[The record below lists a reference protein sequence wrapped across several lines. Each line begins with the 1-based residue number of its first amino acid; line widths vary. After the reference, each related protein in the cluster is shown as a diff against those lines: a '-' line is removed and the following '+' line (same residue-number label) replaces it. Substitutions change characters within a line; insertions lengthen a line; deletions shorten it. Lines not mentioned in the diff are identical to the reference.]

1 MLGFPQNDIPQ
12 KTENRQLNTIFLK
25 TTPFIYSHRDS
36 GAKLIDFGGYEMP
49 VNYPAGI
56 VKEHMAVRER
66 AGMFDVSHMGEIDV
80 TGAQALELVQYVTT
94 NDASVLFPGRV
105 QYSAMCYE
113 DGGIVDDLLVYM
125 IAENHYLLVV
135 NASNK
140 DKDFAWIVKN
150 NSFDA
155 TVTDISEQ
163 TCLLAVQG
171 PEAVAKLQ
179 AFTDVDLSAI
189 AYYHFKIGAFM
200 GMQDVILSATGYTGE
215 AGLEI
220 YFRVENTRVDQ
231 RVDPDRVWRTLLS
244 AGIEPCGLGS
254 RDSLRLEM
262 GYALYG
268 NDITASTTPL
278 EAGLGWVTKLSKGR
292 FLGSD
297 VLTAQKAA
305 GVQKKLVGF
314 TMTAP
319 RAIPRSH
326 YRLGD
331 ATGAVIGEVSSGGQS
346 IVKGIGIGMGYV
358 DVAHASEGTKIF
370 VEIRNQWVEAV
381 VTRPPFIKKA

>member
-1 MLGFPQNDIPQ
+1 LGFPQNDIPL
-12 KTENRQLNTIFLK
+12 KTENRQQNTYFLK
-25 TTPFIYSHRDS
+25 TTPFISSHRVS

-66 AGMFDVSHMGEIDV
+66 AGMFDVSHMGELEV
-80 TGAQALELVQYVTT
+80 KGAQALDLVQFVTT

-105 QYSAMCYE
+105 QYSVMCYE

-140 DKDFAWIVKN
+140 DKDFAWIVQN
-150 NSFDA
+150 NTFDA
-155 TVTDISEQ
+155 SVTDISEQ

-171 PEAVAKLQ
+171 PQAVEKLQ
-179 AFTDVDLSAI
+179 AFTDVDLASI
-189 AYYHFKIGAFM
+189 SYYHFKIGTFM
-200 GMQDVILSATGYTGE
+200 GMKDVILSATGYTGE

-220 YFRVENTRVDQ
+220 YFGVGTL
-231 RVDPDRVWRTLLS
+231 VDPSQIWEHLLS

-297 VLTAQKAA
+297 ALTAQKAA

-314 TMTAP
+314 TLSVP

-331 ATGAVIGEVSSGGQS
+331 ATGGVIGEVSSGGQS

-358 DVAHASEGTKIF
+358 DAAHASEGTTIF
-370 VEIRNQWVEAV
+370 VDIRNQWVEAV

>member
-1 MLGFPQNDIPQ
+1 M
-12 KTENRQLNTIFLK
+12 LK
-25 TTPFIYSHRDS
+25 TTPFIQSHRES

-66 AGMFDVSHMGEIDV
+66 AGMFDVSHMGEIEV
-80 TGAQALELVQYVTT
+80 KGAQALDLVQFVTT

-105 QYSAMCYE
+105 QYSAMCVE

-125 IAENHYLLVV
+125 ITENHYLLVV

-140 DKDFAWIVKN
+140 DKDFEWVVKN
-150 NSFDA
+150 NTFEA

-171 PEAVAKLQ
+171 PEAVSKLQ
-179 AFTDVDLSAI
+179 AFTDVDLASI
-189 AYYHFKIGAFM
+189 PYYHFKIGTFM
-200 GMQDVILSATGYTGE
+200 GMKDVILSATGYTGE
-215 AGLEI
+215 AGFEI
-220 YFRVENTRVDQ
+220 YFNVGGDGIAPNAI
-231 RVDPDRVWRTLLS
+231 DPDHVWKNLLE

-297 VLTAQKAA
+297 ALTAQKAA
-305 GVQKKLVGF
+305 GIQKKLVGF
-314 TMTAP
+314 VVSVP

-326 YRLGD
+326 YRLAD
-331 ATGAVIGEVSSGGQS
+331 ATGATIGEVSSGGQS

-358 DVAHASEGTKIF
+358 DVAHASEGSKIF
-370 VEIRNQWVEAV
+370 VDIRNQLVEAV

>member
-1 MLGFPQNDIPQ
+1 
-12 KTENRQLNTIFLK
+12 
-25 TTPFIYSHRDS
+25 
-36 GAKLIDFGGYEMP
+36 MP

-66 AGMFDVSHMGEIDV
+66 AGLFDVSHMGEIDV
-80 TGAQALELVQYVTT
+80 KGAQALDLVQFVTT

-140 DKDFAWIVKN
+140 DKDFEWIVKN

-155 TVTDISEQ
+155 TVTDISDE

-171 PEAVAKLQ
+171 PESIAKLQ
-179 AFTDVDLSAI
+179 AFTDVDLASI
-189 AYYHFKIGAFM
+189 PYYHFKIGTFM
-200 GMQDVILSATGYTGE
+200 GMEDVILSATGYTGE

-220 YFRVENTRVDQ
+220 YFRVGVDGKRVDAI
-231 RVDPDRVWRTLLS
+231 DPDHVWKRLLD

-268 NDITASTTPL
+268 NDITSSTSPL

-297 VLTAQKAA
+297 ALTAQKAA
-305 GVQKKLVGF
+305 GITRKLVGF
-314 TMTAP
+314 VVSVP

-326 YRLGD
+326 YRLAD
-331 ATGAVIGEVSSGGQS
+331 ATGATIGEVSSGGQS

-370 VEIRNQWVEAV
+370 VDIRNQLVEAV

>member
-1 MLGFPQNDIPQ
+1 M
-12 KTENRQLNTIFLK
+12 K
-25 TTPFIYSHRDS
+25 TTPFIQSHRES

-66 AGMFDVSHMGEIDV
+66 AGLFDVSHMGEIDV
-80 TGAQALELVQYVTT
+80 KGAQALDLVQFVTT

-140 DKDFAWIVKN
+140 DKDFEWIVKN
-150 NSFDA
+150 NTFDA
-155 TVTDISEQ
+155 TVTDISEE

-179 AFTDVDLSAI
+179 SFTDVDLSAI
-189 AYYHFKIGAFM
+189 PYYHFKIGSFM
-200 GMQDVILSATGYTGE
+200 GMEDVILSATGYTGE

-220 YFRVENTRVDQ
+220 YFPTSAT
-231 RVDPDRVWRTLLS
+231 DPYSVWRSLLD

-297 VLTAQKAA
+297 ALTAQKSV
-305 GVQKKLVGF
+305 GIQKKLVGF
-314 TMTAP
+314 VVSVP

-326 YRLGD
+326 YRLAD
-331 ATGAVIGEVSSGGQS
+331 ATGATIGEVSSGGQS

-370 VEIRNQWVEAV
+370 VDIRNQLVEAV
-381 VTRPPFIKKA
+381 VTRPPFIKKG

>member
-1 MLGFPQNDIPQ
+1 M
-12 KTENRQLNTIFLK
+12 LK
-25 TTPFIYSHRDS
+25 TTPFISSHRAS

-66 AGMFDVSHMGEIDV
+66 AGMFDVSHMGELEV
-80 TGAQALELVQYVTT
+80 RGAQALDLVQYVTT

-140 DKDFAWIVKN
+140 DKDFAWIVQN
-150 NSFDA
+150 NTFDA

-171 PEAVAKLQ
+171 PQAVEKLQ
-179 AFTDVDLSAI
+179 AFTDVDLSSI
-189 AYYHFKIGAFM
+189 PYYHFKIGTFM
-200 GMQDVILSATGYTGE
+200 GMEDVILSATGYTGE

-220 YFRVENTRVDQ
+220 YFRADTLVGPSE
-231 RVDPDRVWRTLLS
+231 VWERLLS

-297 VLTAQKAA
+297 ALTAQKAA
-305 GVQKKLVGF
+305 GVTKKLVGF
-314 TMTAP
+314 TLSVP

-358 DVAHASEGTKIF
+358 DAAHASEGTKIF

>member
-1 MLGFPQNDIPQ
+1 M
-12 KTENRQLNTIFLK
+12 LK
-25 TTPFIYSHRDS
+25 TTPFISSHRAS

-66 AGMFDVSHMGEIDV
+66 AGMFDVSHMGELEV
-80 TGAQALELVQYVTT
+80 KGAQALDLVQFVTT

-140 DKDFAWIVKN
+140 DKDFAWIVQN

-171 PEAVAKLQ
+171 PHAVEKLQ

-189 AYYHFKIGAFM
+189 PYYHFQIGTFM
-200 GMQDVILSATGYTGE
+200 GMEDVILSATGYTGE

-220 YFRVENTRVDQ
+220 YFQIDTLDPRADTRVGPSNTWVDQ
-231 RVDPDRVWRTLLS
+231 RVDPSQIWHALID

-292 FLGSD
+292 FLGSGA
-297 VLTAQKAA
+297 LTAQKAA
-305 GVQKKLVGF
+305 GVTKKLVGF
-314 TMTAP
+314 VVSVP

-326 YRLGD
+326 YRLAD
-331 ATGAVIGEVSSGGQS
+331 ATGATIGEVSSGGQS

-358 DVAHASEGTKIF
+358 DAAHAAEGTKIF
-370 VEIRNQWVEAV
+370 VDIRNQLVEAV
-381 VTRPPFIKKA
+381 VTRPPFIKKG

>member
-1 MLGFPQNDIPQ
+1 M
-12 KTENRQLNTIFLK
+12 LK
-25 TTPFIYSHRDS
+25 TTPFIHSHRES
-36 GAKLIDFGGYEMP
+36 GAKLIDFGGFEMP

-56 VKEHMAVRER
+56 VNEHKAVRER
-66 AGMFDVSHMGEIDV
+66 AGMFDVSHMGELEV
-80 TGAQALELVQYVTT
+80 KGAQALDLVQHVTT
-94 NDASVLFPGRV
+94 NDASALFPGRV

-140 DKDFAWIVKN
+140 DKDLAWIVQN
-150 NSFDA
+150 NTFDA
-155 TVTDISEQ
+155 TVTDLSDQ

-189 AYYHFKIGAFM
+189 PYYHFKIGTFM
-200 GMQDVILSATGYTGE
+200 EMEEVILSATGYTGE
-215 AGLEI
+215 AGFEI
-220 YFRVENTRVDQ
+220 YFRADGA
-231 RVDPDRVWRTLLS
+231 DPDRVWKSLLS

-305 GVQKKLVGF
+305 GVLKKLVGF

-358 DVAHASEGTKIF
+358 DAAHASEGTKIF
-370 VEIRNQWVEAV
+370 VEIRNQWVEAI

>member
-1 MLGFPQNDIPQ
+1 M
-12 KTENRQLNTIFLK
+12 LK
-25 TTPFIYSHRDS
+25 TTPFILSHRKS

-66 AGMFDVSHMGEIDV
+66 AGMFDVSHMGEIEV
-80 TGAQALELVQYVTT
+80 KGAQALDLVQHITT
-94 NDASVLFPGRV
+94 NDASVLFAGRV

-125 IAENHYLLVV
+125 IAEHHYLLVV

-140 DKDFAWIVKN
+140 DKDFDWIVKN
-150 NSFDA
+150 NTFDA
-155 TVTDISEQ
+155 TVSDISDQ

-171 PEAVAKLQ
+171 PEAIAKLQ
-179 AFTDVDLSAI
+179 AFTDVDLASI
-189 AYYHFKIGAFM
+189 PYYHFKIGSFM
-200 GMQDVILSATGYTGE
+200 GMEDVILSATGYTGE
-215 AGLEI
+215 TGLEI
-220 YFRVENTRVDQ
+220 YISSRVDAMG
-231 RVDPDRVWRTLLS
+231 VDAIDPDAIWERLLA

-297 VLTAQKAA
+297 ALVAQKDA
-305 GVQKKLVGF
+305 GVKKKLVGF
-314 TMTAP
+314 TLSVP

-326 YRLGD
+326 YRLAD
-331 ATGAVIGEVSSGGQS
+331 ATGATIGEVSSGGPS

-358 DVAHASEGTKIF
+358 DAAHSSEGTKIF
-370 VEIRNQWVEAV
+370 VEIRNRWVEAV

>member
-1 MLGFPQNDIPQ
+1 MFNTFP
-12 KTENRQLNTIFLK
+12 LK
-25 TTPFIYSHRDS
+25 TTPFISSHRAS

-66 AGMFDVSHMGEIDV
+66 AGMFDVSHMGELEV
-80 TGAQALELVQYVTT
+80 TGAQALDLVQYVTT

-140 DKDFAWIVKN
+140 DKDFAWIVQN
-150 NSFDA
+150 NTFDA

-171 PEAVAKLQ
+171 PHAVERLQ
-179 AFTDVDLSAI
+179 AFTDVDLASI
-189 AYYHFKIGAFM
+189 PYYHFKIGSFM
-200 GMQDVILSATGYTGE
+200 GMEDVILSATGYTGE

-220 YFRVENTRVDQ
+220 YFQHRLGAADPD
-231 RVDPDRVWRTLLS
+231 VDPSEIWERLLS

-314 TMTAP
+314 TLSVP

-358 DVAHASEGTKIF
+358 NVAHASEGTKIF

>member
-1 MLGFPQNDIPQ
+1 MIYIFP
-12 KTENRQLNTIFLK
+12 LK
-25 TTPFIYSHRDS
+25 TTPFIQSHRES

-66 AGMFDVSHMGEIDV
+66 AGLFDVSHMGEIDV
-80 TGAQALELVQYVTT
+80 KGAQALDLVQFVTT

-140 DKDFAWIVKN
+140 DKDFEWIVKN

-155 TVTDISEQ
+155 TVTDISDE

-171 PEAVAKLQ
+171 PESIAKLQ
-179 AFTDVDLSAI
+179 AFTDVDLASI
-189 AYYHFKIGAFM
+189 PYYHFKIGTFM
-200 GMQDVILSATGYTGE
+200 GMEDVILSATGYTGE

-220 YFRVENTRVDQ
+220 YFRVGVDGKRVDAI
-231 RVDPDRVWRTLLS
+231 DPDHVWKRLLD

-268 NDITASTTPL
+268 NDITSSTSPL

-297 VLTAQKAA
+297 ALTAQKAA
-305 GVQKKLVGF
+305 GITRKLVGF
-314 TMTAP
+314 VVSVP

-326 YRLGD
+326 YRLAD
-331 ATGAVIGEVSSGGQS
+331 ATGATIGEVSSGGQS

-370 VEIRNQWVEAV
+370 VDIRNQLVEAV

>member
-1 MLGFPQNDIPQ
+1 LIYIFP
-12 KTENRQLNTIFLK
+12 LK
-25 TTPFIYSHRDS
+25 TTPFIQSHRES

-66 AGMFDVSHMGEIDV
+66 AGMFDVSHMGEIEV
-80 TGAQALELVQYVTT
+80 KGAQALDLVQFVTT

-105 QYSAMCYE
+105 QYSAMCVE

-140 DKDFAWIVKN
+140 DKDFEWIVN
-150 NSFDA
+150 NNTFDA

-179 AFTDVDLSAI
+179 AFTEVDLSAI
-189 AYYHFKIGAFM
+189 PYYHFQIGTFM
-200 GMQDVILSATGYTGE
+200 GMKDVILSATGYTGE
-215 AGLEI
+215 AGFEI
-220 YFRVENTRVDQ
+220 YFNVGGDGKRVDAI
-231 RVDPDRVWRTLLS
+231 DPDNVWKTLIE

-268 NDITASTTPL
+268 NDITSSTTPL

-305 GVQKKLVGF
+305 GITRKLVGF
-314 TMTAP
+314 VVSVP

-326 YRLGD
+326 YRLAD
-331 ATGAVIGEVSSGGQS
+331 ATGATIGEVSSGGQS

-358 DVAHASEGTKIF
+358 DVAHASEGSKIF
-370 VEIRNQWVEAV
+370 VDIRNQLVEAV

>member
-1 MLGFPQNDIPQ
+1 MIILP
-12 KTENRQLNTIFLK
+12 LK
-25 TTPFIYSHRDS
+25 TTPFIQCHRDS

-56 VKEHMAVRER
+56 VNEHKAVRER
-66 AGMFDVSHMGEIDV
+66 AGMFDVSHMGELEV
-80 TGAQALELVQYVTT
+80 KGAQALDLVQYVTT
-94 NDASVLFPGRV
+94 NDASALFPGRV

-140 DKDFAWIVKN
+140 DKDFAWIVQN
-150 NSFDA
+150 NAFDA
-155 TVTDISEQ
+155 TVTDLSEQ

-179 AFTDVDLSAI
+179 AFTEVDLAAI
-189 AYYHFKIGAFM
+189 PYYHFKIGTFM
-200 GMQDVILSATGYTGE
+200 GMEDVILSATGYTGE
-215 AGLEI
+215 AGFEI
-220 YFRVENTRVDQ
+220 YFRVGTLADPSDARDGQ
-231 RVDPDRVWRTLLS
+231 RVDPSQIWRTLLS

-268 NDITASTTPL
+268 NDITSSTTPL
-278 EAGLGWVTKLSKGR
+278 EAGLGWVTKLGKGR

-297 VLTAQKAA
+297 ALTAQKAA
-305 GVQKKLVGF
+305 GVRKKLVGF
-314 TMTAP
+314 TMTSP

-346 IVKGIGIGMGYV
+346 IIKGIGIGMGYV
-358 DVAHASEGTKIF
+358 DTAHASEGTKIF

-381 VTRPPFIKKA
+381 VTRPPFIKKG

>member
-1 MLGFPQNDIPQ
+1 M
-12 KTENRQLNTIFLK
+12 LK
-25 TTPFIYSHRDS
+25 TTPFISSHRAS

-66 AGMFDVSHMGEIDV
+66 AGMFDVSHMGELEV
-80 TGAQALELVQYVTT
+80 TGAQALDLVQYVTT

-140 DKDFAWIVKN
+140 DKDLAWIVQN
-150 NSFDA
+150 NTFDA
-155 TVTDISEQ
+155 TVTDLSEQ

-171 PEAVAKLQ
+171 PHAVEKLQ
-179 AFTDVDLSAI
+179 AFTDVDLASI
-189 AYYHFKIGAFM
+189 PYYHFKIGTFM
-200 GMQDVILSATGYTGE
+200 GMEDVILSATGYTGE

-220 YFRVENTRVDQ
+220 YFRVGAA
-231 RVDPDRVWRTLLS
+231 DPSEIWERLLS

-297 VLTAQKAA
+297 ALTAQKAA
-305 GVQKKLVGF
+305 GVTKKLVGF
-314 TMTAP
+314 TLSVP

-358 DVAHASEGTKIF
+358 DAAHASEGTKIF

>member
-1 MLGFPQNDIPQ
+1 LGFPQNDFPL
-12 KTENRQLNTIFLK
+12 KTENSQRNTFFLK
-25 TTPFIYSHRDS
+25 TTPFISSHRAS

-66 AGMFDVSHMGEIDV
+66 AGMFDVSHMGEIEV
-80 TGAQALELVQYVTT
+80 TGAQALDLVQFVTT

-140 DKDFAWIVKN
+140 DKDFAWIVQN
-150 NSFDA
+150 NTFDA

-171 PEAVAKLQ
+171 PQAIEKLQ
-179 AFTDVDLSAI
+179 AFTDVDLASI
-189 AYYHFKIGAFM
+189 PYYHFKIGTFM
-200 GMQDVILSATGYTGE
+200 GMEDVILSATGYTGE

-220 YFRVENTRVDQ
+220 YFQHRVGAA
-231 RVDPDRVWRTLLS
+231 DPDTIWRTLLS

-314 TMTAP
+314 TLSVP

>member
-1 MLGFPQNDIPQ
+1 MIILP
-12 KTENRQLNTIFLK
+12 LK
-25 TTPFIYSHRDS
+25 TTPFIQSHRES

-66 AGMFDVSHMGEIDV
+66 AGMFDVSHMGEIEV
-80 TGAQALELVQYVTT
+80 TGAQALDLVQYVTT

-140 DKDFAWIVKN
+140 DKDFEWIVKN

-155 TVTDISEQ
+155 TVADISEQ

-189 AYYHFKIGAFM
+189 PYYHFKIGTFM
-200 GMQDVILSATGYTGE
+200 GMEDVILSATGYTGE

-220 YFRVENTRVDQ
+220 YFNVGGDGIAPQ
-231 RVDPDRVWRTLLS
+231 AADPNGIWSTLLS

-358 DVAHASEGTKIF
+358 DVAHASEGTTIF

-381 VTRPPFIKKA
+381 VTRPPFIKKG